1 MSVHIAVKTASGV
14 EEFTVARVEDHELS
28 VYDDCVLRLELAD
41 PQEVRL
47 WAPGEWRSTYSRI
60 INVKH

>member
-14 EEFTVARVEDHELS
+14 EEFTVARPEDHSLQFIEG
-28 VYDDCVLRLELAD
+28 VLRLALAD
-41 PQEVRL
+41 PHEVRL

-60 INVKH
+60 INH

>member
-14 EEFTVARVEDHELS
+14 EEFTVAQPEDHSLRIIEGA
-28 VYDDCVLRLELAD
+28 LRLELDD
-41 PQEVRL
+41 PHEVHT